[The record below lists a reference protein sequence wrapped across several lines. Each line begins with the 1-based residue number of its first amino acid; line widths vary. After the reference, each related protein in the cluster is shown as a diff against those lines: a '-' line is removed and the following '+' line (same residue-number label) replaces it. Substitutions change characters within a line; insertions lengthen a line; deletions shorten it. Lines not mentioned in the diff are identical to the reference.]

1 MPRASRTLRKR
12 GCPIPSASLGTGC
25 LRRAQFCFFALGA
38 GGPPF
43 LDLKNSFVSIPH
55 NTKGDPSF
63 AVFAKGGIRGS
74 IPVTPDSGSASLR
87 GCPGQLA
94 ILSWFAVQAFK
105 TGRRASMD
113 EAEAGESARG
123 VESHPR
129 IVPGFCRFLKRGLVA
144 SPELWR
150 WSSYRD
156 YWRGVT
162 GRVKIGN

>member
-1 MPRASRTLRKR
+1 
-12 GCPIPSASLGTGC
+12 
-25 LRRAQFCFFALGA
+25 
-38 GGPPF
+38 
-43 LDLKNSFVSIPH
+43 
-55 NTKGDPSF
+55 
-63 AVFAKGGIRGS
+63 
-74 IPVTPDSGSASLR
+74 
-87 GCPGQLA
+87 
-94 ILSWFAVQAFK
+94 
-105 TGRRASMD
+105 MD